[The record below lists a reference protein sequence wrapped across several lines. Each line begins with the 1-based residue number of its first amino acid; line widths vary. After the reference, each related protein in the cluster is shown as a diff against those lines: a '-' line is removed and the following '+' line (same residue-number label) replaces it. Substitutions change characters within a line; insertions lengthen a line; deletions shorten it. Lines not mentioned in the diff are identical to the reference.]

1 MQRKHISL
9 ATLKRD
15 VTSAIKEKDSS
26 AKPKLTKVGL
36 IDLMPEDAQDD
47 LRMELHE
54 EGPMSSPSSPY
65 FGTKNAYQK
74 AVKRAAIKY
83 FKMMRG
89 K

>member
-1 MQRKHISL
+1 MQRKPISL
-9 ATLKRD
+9 ATFKRD
-15 VTSAIKEKDSS
+15 VTSAIKEKDSD

-36 IDLMPEDAQDD
+36 IDLLPDNVAENIKDNEKYGDALSGMLGGNYD
-47 LRMELHE
+47 
-54 EGPMSSPSSPY
+54 PNS
-65 FGTKNAYQK
+65 YQK